1 MVARRLGMTFIKR
14 LAVPALVLAALA
26 GLAIW
31 GALQKSRP
39 EQFQPISCINPVAGC
54 TFIHHGMPA
63 RISFSS
69 VPETLKPFQLTLS
82 HPEVKK
88 VSVSFQM
95 AGMDMGFNRYDLK
108 QSQTGNWTARIM
120 LPVCTAS
127 RADWIA
133 ELQLDEKFYSLFFTT
148 R

>member
-1 MVARRLGMTFIKR
+1 MTSIKR
-14 LAVPALVLAALA
+14 FAVPALVLAALA

-31 GALQKSRP
+31 GSLQKDRP
-39 EQFQPISCINPVAGC
+39 QQVQPILCINPVAGC
-54 TFIHHGMPA
+54 
-63 RISFSS
+63 SFVHKGATAHIRFS
-69 VPETLKPFQLTLS
+69 VTSETLKPFQLTLS
-82 HPEVKK
+82 HREVKK

-108 QSQTGNWTARIM
+108 PSQTGNWTARIM

-133 ELQLDEKFYSLFFTT
+133 ELQLDENFYSLSFTT